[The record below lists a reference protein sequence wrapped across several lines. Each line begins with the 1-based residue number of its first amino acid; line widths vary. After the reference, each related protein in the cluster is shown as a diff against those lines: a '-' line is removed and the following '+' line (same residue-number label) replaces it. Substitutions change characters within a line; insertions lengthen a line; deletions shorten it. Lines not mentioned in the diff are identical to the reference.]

1 MRRRTLATSTPA
13 TASSTLGLTDSP
25 ALDATAS
32 TSSVPPSPALEP
44 LTPPFRPT
52 FSRTSSTNGGSSSFT
67 SSSSSSTSNSP
78 RFDLPEDDPLFSGLS
93 LLDLLN
99 VLDAHIELLT
109 RPLRRKSV
117 SWKTKADKLLDEAK
131 QRGRETFKVQLPSV
145 PAFDLGEGLGFA
157 REREGGAA
165 SLQERKVLSQR
176 DRERL
181 ERKYR
186 EVRERMRQSIAKLVV
201 KWEEEK
207 TVRLRDKISF
217 VCGVMN
223 VLVSSLLLGFEPTW
237 IPAWYSLQM
246 LVYTPYRVYT
256 YKRRLYHYFLFD
268 LCYFVN
274 LLSILYLWVFPG
286 SPMLF
291 EACFGLTLGSL
302 GTAIATWRNSLVF
315 HSLDKIISLA
325 IHIFPPFV
333 FVVIRHFYPHDLA
346 IARYPALKELP
357 HLNPWRSMAI
367 CMTTYIVWQLLY
379 FHFVINL
386 RAAKIKEGRATS
398 FTYMVN
404 DKKRL
409 IGKIAARVPPQWR
422 EAAFMGGQAIYTFV
436 TLLIPIFV
444 LYDSKTWSAIYLVA
458 LFAISA
464 YNGASFADAVPSV
477 PRSQWKSLLGV
488 SRRRELIAL
497 RKEFDAQQQL
507 LNRYAS
513 NPPPQTPAASTTP
526 IPDPLDAIPAP
537 GEGDDEAAKT
547 TSEALGEVQ
556 KPV

>member
-1 MRRRTLATSTPA
+1 MSTPPDPTSEGMRRRTLASSTPA

-25 ALDATAS
+25 ALNATAYA
-32 TSSVPPSPALEP
+32 SSSPPSPALEP
-44 LTPPFRPT
+44 LTPPFRPA
-52 FSRTSSTNGGSSSFT
+52 FSRTNSTNGGS

-117 SWKTKADKLLDEAK
+117 SWKTKADRLLDEAK

-157 REREGGAA
+157 AGREREREGGAA
-165 SLQERKVLSQR
+165 SLQERKVLSQK

-256 YKRRLYHYFLFD
+256 YKRKLYHYFLFD

-274 LLSILYLWVFPG
+274 LLTIVYLWVFPG

-346 IARYPALKELP
+346 VARYPALKELP

-367 CMTTYIVWQLLY
+367 CMVTYTVWQLLY
-379 FHFVINL
+379 FHFVIQL

-409 IGKIAARVPPQWR
+409 IGKIAAKVPPQWR
-422 EAAFMGGQAIYTFV
+422 EVAFMGGQAIYTFV

-444 LYDSKTWSAIYLVA
+444 LYDSKIWSSIYLVA

-464 YNGASFADAVPSV
+464 YNGASFYMEVFA
-477 PRSQWKSLLGV
+477 
-488 SRRRELIAL
+488 RRFQKELIAL

-526 IPDPLDAIPAP
+526 IPDPLDAVPAP
-537 GEGDDEAAKT
+537 GEGDAEAVKST
-547 TSEALGEVQ
+547 NEALGEVQ